1 MWRRTDDG
9 LRDLNGGDQ
18 AVFVERRHSVGQ
30 VCVRGGTVE
39 GVNVRGEGETRVD
52 MSETKRVGAESR

>member
-1 MWRRTDDG
+1 M
-9 LRDLNGGDQ
+9 
-18 AVFVERRHSVGQ
+18 FVERRHSVGQ